1 MKNEVSEKEKE
12 DNKDKAGNTFIY
24 AAILFGA
31 IVIAGLIAL
40 AYVVLGMF

>member
-24 AAILFGA
+24 AVILFGSMMLA
-31 IVIAGLIAL
+31 VLALIL
-40 AYVVLGMF
+40 KVLGLF

>member
-1 MKNEVSEKEKE
+1 MKNEVSGKEKE

-31 IVIAGLIAL
+31 IIIAGLIAL
-40 AYVVLGMF
+40 VYVVLGMF